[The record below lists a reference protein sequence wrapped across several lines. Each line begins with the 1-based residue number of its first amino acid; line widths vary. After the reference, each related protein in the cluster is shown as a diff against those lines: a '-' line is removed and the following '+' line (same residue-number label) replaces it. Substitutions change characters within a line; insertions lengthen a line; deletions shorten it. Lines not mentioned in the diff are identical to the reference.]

1 MGFKSA
7 MIMTPHV
14 KGKKSVNHVTSLGV
28 LAAMLTNG
36 IQVLTNRTI
45 GKNGEAE
52 NVTGGILWLI
62 IPESNHHFFAS
73 RICFVV
79 LVPEPFIHST
89 SEKPLRP
96 FTCPFLELAVTI
108 Q

>member
-1 MGFKSA
+1 MEVDAASGGLEFTFMADVEGLAAWLDIDTYMGFKSA
-7 MIMTPHV
+7 MIMTPHA

-52 NVTGGILWLI
+52 NVTGG
-62 IPESNHHFFAS
+62 
-73 RICFVV
+73 
-79 LVPEPFIHST
+79 
-89 SEKPLRP
+89 
-96 FTCPFLELAVTI
+96 
-108 Q
+108 